1 MWPVWT
7 AGRYSPGA
15 SSWRTPQCAGF
26 TLQPYQ
32 VRGAGGS
39 LAYEAK
45 FPQTLTSCSLFS
57 FVRNCQTVLQ
67 SGRPVSHCHLYPAA
81 PCLRQHLLGMV
92 LRVLA
97 VLTNVWLC
105 VLLFTSPFP
114 WGHASLAGT
123 SLSHVGLRCL
133 FLLEVASGSPASL
146 TCTLFAS
153 VSVGVSRVSHVG
165 RCRGLPRL
173 TCALFTSASVR
184 VSCVSPVRRIRVG
197 RARGLLRLS
206 HALCSRVRVF
216 WSSRRENL
224 QTCRQFQETKS
235 CCR

>member
-32 VRGAGGS
+32 VWGRS

-45 FPQTLTSCSLFS
+45 FSQTLTSCSLFS

-81 PCLRQHLLGMV
+81 PCLHQHRLGMV

-97 VLTNVWLC
+97 VLMSVWLC

-114 WGHASLAGT
+114 WGQASLWGA

-133 FLLEVASGSPASL
+133 FLLEAASGSPASL

-153 VSVGVSRVSHVG
+153 GSVGVSCISRVG
-165 RCRGLPRL
+165 WCRDLLRL

-184 VSCVSPVRRIRVG
+184 VSCVSPVCHIRVG
-197 RARGLLRLS
+197 QGRGLVLLS

-216 WSSRRENL
+216 WSSR
-224 QTCRQFQETKS
+224 
-235 CCR
+235 